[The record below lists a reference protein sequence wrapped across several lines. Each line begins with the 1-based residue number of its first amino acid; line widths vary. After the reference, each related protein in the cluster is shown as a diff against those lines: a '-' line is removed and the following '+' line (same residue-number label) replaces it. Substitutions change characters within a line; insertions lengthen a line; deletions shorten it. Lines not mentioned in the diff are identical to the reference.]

1 MPCVVPHRENLA
13 ILLSS
18 GFDVRKV
25 PTPAGVRPA
34 PVTLTQSTMS
44 GILDFRAK
52 AVANARAYEG
62 QMTMDVNKDDWASV
76 GTFTVAR
83 FKLEALK
90 PGTKYWARARA
101 IGAAGPGAWSVER

>member
-1 MPCVVPHRENLA
+1 
-13 ILLSS
+13 
-18 GFDVRKV
+18 
-25 PTPAGVRPA
+25 
-34 PVTLTQSTMS
+34 
-44 GILDFRAK
+44 
-52 AVANARAYEG
+52 
-62 QMTMDVNKDDWASV
+62 MTMDVNKDDWASV